1 MVRNKLSSEKES
13 ICFDDVTGE
22 LTYLKGEDTILLDT
36 PTYKNIN
43 GFITLSLSLSP
54 YENSIISYGEKLNS
68 DEYENKILIN
78 PSKYF
83 YMKYVTLITIVRPL
97 LFPMEATV

>member
-1 MVRNKLSSEKES
+1 MDLSHS
-13 ICFDDVTGE
+13 
-22 LTYLKGEDTILLDT
+22 L
-36 PTYKNIN
+36 
-43 GFITLSLSLSP
+43 LSLSP

-83 YMKYVTLITIVRPL
+83 YEVRDADNNCVRPL